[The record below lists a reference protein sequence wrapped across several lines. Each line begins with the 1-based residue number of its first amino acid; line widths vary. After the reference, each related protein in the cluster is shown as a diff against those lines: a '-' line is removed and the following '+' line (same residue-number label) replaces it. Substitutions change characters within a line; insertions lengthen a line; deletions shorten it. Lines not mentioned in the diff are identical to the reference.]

1 MAADLNEETAMPTRR
16 SLLATAGGLALACPA
31 VAQAWPERP
40 LRLIVP
46 YPPGG
51 AVDLAGRLIAEGL
64 RAQLGQ
70 PVLVE
75 NRPGAGGNIGI
86 ATLAKAAPDGLTLGA
101 TAVNSLA
108 INQFIYGQLPFDPE
122 RDLVPVSLGWEAPLV
137 LVVPA
142 AAVPARTLTEFTA
155 WAKGRAV
162 SYGSSGIGTTVHL
175 SGALFALRQDL
186 DATHVPFRGGSEAL
200 TALLRGDTQFA
211 VDNLPTV
218 LAAVQEGTL
227 RALAVTSASRW
238 ADLPAVPTM
247 AEAGM
252 ADFVV
257 TSWGAV
263 SVPAGTPR
271 PIVERLSA
279 AMRAAAADPAMR
291 ARFAATGNQ
300 PLGTTPEAAADRAAR
315 ERPMWRDAVRV
326 SGARLSGP
334 YGSPDRSGYRRFAA
348 SWHMELFGAA
358 GAAGGQIIA
367 LGGKHRTNGTGRAGP
382 QGRQHRG

>member
-1 MAADLNEETAMPTRR
+1 MSPVTTRR
-16 SLLATAGGLALACPA
+16 SLLATAGFLALARPA

-51 AVDLAGRLIAEGL
+51 AVDLAGRLLAEGL

-86 ATLAKAAPDGLTLGA
+86 AALAKAAPDGLTLGA

-142 AAVPARTLTEFTA
+142 AQVPARTLVEFIA
-155 WAKGRAV
+155 WANGRAL

-175 SGALFALRQDL
+175 SGALFARRLGL

-227 RALAVTSASRW
+227 RALAVTSAARW

-257 TSWGAV
+257 TSWGAI

-271 PIVERLSA
+271 PIVQRLSA

-300 PLGTTPEAAADRAAR
+300 PLGTTPEAAAERAAR
-315 ERPMWRDAVRV
+315 ERPMWREAVRV
-326 SGARLSGP
+326 SGARV
-334 YGSPDRSGYRRFAA
+334 
-348 SWHMELFGAA
+348 E
-358 GAAGGQIIA
+358 
-367 LGGKHRTNGTGRAGP
+367 
-382 QGRQHRG
+382 